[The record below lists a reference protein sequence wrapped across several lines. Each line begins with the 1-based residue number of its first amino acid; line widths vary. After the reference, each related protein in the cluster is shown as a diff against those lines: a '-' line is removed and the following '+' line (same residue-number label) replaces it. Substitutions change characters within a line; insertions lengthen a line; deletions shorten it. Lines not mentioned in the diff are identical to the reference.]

1 MSLALSFPL
10 RYGVCEAYAG
20 DVAPCNSVFRKG
32 VDYIY
37 IPYTRTS
44 GNQRHLSRLINDT
57 SIVFDLLPMQCRDV
71 AVKVLC
77 TFYFIPCGTSTAFEP
92 PVSVCSEECFHL
104 RNNLCPI
111 QWEQALSYFAG
122 RPNLVEVGLNLID
135 CNSSG
140 EILTPLSHCCVDA
153 GVTLCKCS
161 VDYVYTHWIT
171 FHSAI
176 NGLWANTAVQ
186 WLTCMANATHVQIPP
201 PVPVL
206 AESHCRTGLNL

>member
-1 MSLALSFPL
+1 M
-10 RYGVCEAYAG
+10 CEAYTGEA
-20 DVAPCNSVFRKG
+20 ALCNSIFREG

-37 IPYTRTS
+37 IPNTRTS
-44 GNQRHLSRLINDT
+44 GNQRLLSRLFSDT
-57 SIVFDLLPMQCRDV
+57 TIVFDLLPMQCRDV
-71 AVKVLC
+71 AIKVLC

-104 RNNLCPI
+104 RNNLCPT
-111 QWEQALSYFAG
+111 QWEQALSYFAV

-161 VDYVYTHWIT
+161 VD
-171 FHSAI
+171 
-176 NGLWANTAVQ
+176 
-186 WLTCMANATHVQIPP
+186 
-201 PVPVL
+201 
-206 AESHCRTGLNL
+206 